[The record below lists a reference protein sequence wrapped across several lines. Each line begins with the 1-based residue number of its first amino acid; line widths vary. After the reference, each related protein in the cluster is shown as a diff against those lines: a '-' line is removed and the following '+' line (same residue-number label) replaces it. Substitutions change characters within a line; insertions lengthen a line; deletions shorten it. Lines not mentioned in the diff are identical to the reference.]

1 MNSAQQWV
9 QEAEAAEL
17 LAISKS
23 TIRAMRR
30 DGRLEPGDHY
40 LFASGTAGGPVVYNI
55 PAVIQHLAQVTTAEI
70 ETSSCTWGGSQMN
83 PARARRAADL
93 IWAASL
99 ELEPNL
105 APEDRVDVT
114 ILAMERLLP
123 DDCPLSLASAAIGST
138 SIREAS

>member
-1 MNSAQQWV
+1 MNSTQEWV

-55 PAVIQHLAQVTTAEI
+55 SAVIQHLAQVTTALTVEMANEKQAEIKRRQAEI
-70 ETSSCTWGGSQMN
+70 ETFSMTPGE
-83 PARARRAADL
+83 AAK
-93 IWAASL
+93 
-99 ELEPNL
+99 
-105 APEDRVDVT
+105 
-114 ILAMERLLP
+114 
-123 DDCPLSLASAAIGST
+123 
-138 SIREAS
+138 

>member
-1 MNSAQQWV
+1 
-9 QEAEAAEL
+9 
-17 LAISKS
+17 
-23 TIRAMRR
+23 
-30 DGRLEPGDHY
+30 
-40 LFASGTAGGPVVYNI
+40 
-55 PAVIQHLAQVTTAEI
+55 
-70 ETSSCTWGGSQMN
+70 MN

-123 DDCPLSLASAAIGST
+123 DDCPRSLASAAIGSA
-138 SIREAS
+138 SVREAS